1 MIYHKPVLL
10 KESMELLNLKK
21 DGIYV
26 DATMGGGGH
35 TEEMLKNSLIKQV
48 YALDQDSEAI
58 AFATERLKKYK
69 NRLTIINCNFEEMRT
84 QLALEKVSGVDGILF
99 DLGVSSHQIDSLA
112 RGFGFDKD
120 SELDM
125 RMDQSLEKTAK
136 EVINTHSIE
145 QLAQIFRDFGE
156 EQSAFKIAQWID
168 TARKTAPINTTGELV
183 SIIEKNMRGNPI
195 HAMKTKVRV
204 FQALRIYLNRELEVL
219 ETTLEDSISLLNPKG
234 RMVVISYHSLEDKI
248 VKAKINQAAQGCICP
263 KSILKCM
270 CNKKARIKVHT
281 NKVMT
286 PSEEEVKQNSRSR
299 SAKLRAIEKS

>member
-1 MIYHKPVLL
+1 
-10 KESMELLNLKK
+10 
-21 DGIYV
+21 
-26 DATMGGGGH
+26 MGGGGH

-48 YALDQDSEAI
+48 YAFDQDSEAI
-58 AFATERLKKYK
+58 TFASERLKKYK
-69 NRLTIINCNFEEMRT
+69 NRLTIINSNFEEMRT

-99 DLGVSSHQIDSLA
+99 DLGVSSHQIDSQA

-136 EVINTHSIE
+136 QVINTHSIE

-168 TARKTAPINTTGELV
+168 KARKTAPINTTSELV
-183 SIIEKNMRGNPI
+183 SIIERNMRGNPI

-219 ETTLEDSISLLNPKG
+219 DSTLEDAINLLNPKG

-248 VKAKINQAAQGCICP
+248 VKAKINQAAKGCICP
-263 KSILKCM
+263 KTILKCM
-270 CNKKARIKVHT
+270 CNQKARIKVLT